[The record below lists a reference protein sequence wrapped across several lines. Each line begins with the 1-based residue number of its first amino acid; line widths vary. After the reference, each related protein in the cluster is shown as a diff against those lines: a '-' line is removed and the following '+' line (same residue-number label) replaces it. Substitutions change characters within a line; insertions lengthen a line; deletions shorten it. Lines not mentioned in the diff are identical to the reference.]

1 MADWSPKFKPGQDI
15 TLTAGATITGGQLLQ
30 VSAANTVI
38 PTSAAGPTWI
48 GVAAQDAANG
58 EKVVVRRG
66 GVAKLISSGAI
77 AAGARVI
84 PGAAGVVVTI
94 GAGSAD
100 HTVGTAL
107 EAAAGN
113 LVLVA
118 MDR

>member
-1 MADWSPKFKPGQDI
+1 MSKIKFRPGQDI
-15 TLTAGATITGGQLLQ
+15 TLIAGATISDGDLLQ

-38 PTSAAGPTWI
+38 PTSAAGPTWL
-48 GVAAQDAANG
+48 GTAAQDYASGATD
-58 EKVVVRRG
+58 VVVRRG
-66 GVAKLISSGAI
+66 GVQWLKSSGAI

-107 EAAAGN
+107 TAAASN